1 MKSFPSLLCALA
13 LAAPAVLLPM
23 TARSSDRA
31 LPMRFD
37 LRQSDGTSGCGRP
50 CRAFIEANGA
60 ITADTPRDFE
70 NFAKNRDLRGMT
82 MALDSDGG
90 SVLGAITLGRAI
102 RRLDI
107 NTTVA
112 RAVDLDKGNNRTP
125 FAALSPHADCQSMCA
140 FVLLGGVHRT
150 VPPEA
155 RVMVHQIWLGDRR
168 DDPTAANYSAEDL
181 VLVQRDIGRLAQY
194 TVEMGASIDLLDL
207 SLRIPPWEPMHM
219 LTADEISRMHVATD
233 LPSERAPATVAASPL
248 PGVSAAA
255 PLIPP
260 GSMVKP
266 TAISEQ
272 RWAMIDRA
280 GTFALAR
287 RHPLTV
293 EGEDIGSFDLSVSC
307 GGPDSYDVIYAERR
321 HAGDQHPL
329 PAALTAITL
338 AAGSKSASLKVSS
351 SQFSRQTD
359 ELTTFASATV
369 PASMI
374 ASFAAV
380 GNHSLTITTRS
391 AVGSTGIRLGN
402 TGAMQNLPRL
412 AAGCVK
418 PIGDHA
424 DLSAIK
430 IGGLAVA
437 K

>member
-31 LPMRFD
+31 LPMHFD
-37 LRQSDGTSGCGRP
+37 LRKADGASGCGHP

-60 ITADTPRDFE
+60 VTADTPRDFE
-70 NFAKNRDLRGMT
+70 NFAKNRDLHGLT

-112 RAVDLDKGNNRTP
+112 RAVDLNKGDEHAP
-125 FAALSPHADCQSMCA
+125 FATLSPHADCQSMCA

-219 LTADEISRMHVATD
+219 LTTDEINRMHVATD
-233 LPSERAPATVAASPL
+233 LPGERAPATVAASPL
-248 PGVSAAA
+248 PGASGAA
-255 PLIPP
+255 PLVPM
-260 GSMVKP
+260 GNAVKA

-272 RWAMIDRA
+272 HWAMVDRA
-280 GTFALAR
+280 GTLALAR

-293 EGEDIGSFDLSVSC
+293 EGEDIGNFDLSVAC
-307 GGPDSYDVIYAERR
+307 RGPDSYDVIYAERR
-321 HAGDQHPL
+321 HAGNQHPL
-329 PAALTAITL
+329 PAALTGIML
-338 AAGSKSASLKVSS
+338 AGASKSAALRISS
-351 SQFSRQTD
+351 SQFSRQSD
-359 ELTTFASATV
+359 ELVTFASATV

-374 ASFAAV
+374 ASFAAI
-380 GNHSLTITTRS
+380 GNHSLMITTRS
-391 AVGSTGIRLGN
+391 AGLATGIRLGN

-412 AAGCVK
+412 AASCAK
-418 PIGDHA
+418 SIGDRA
-424 DLSAIK
+424 DLSASK